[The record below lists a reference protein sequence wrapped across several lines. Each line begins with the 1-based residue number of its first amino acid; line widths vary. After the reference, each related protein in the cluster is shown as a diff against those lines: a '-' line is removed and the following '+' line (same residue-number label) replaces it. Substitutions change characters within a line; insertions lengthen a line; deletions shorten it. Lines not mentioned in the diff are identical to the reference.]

1 MLFRSIFADIRD
13 HMIPFESGDL
23 LRLPFAGEMY
33 GNDLLS
39 WCEPDGHEQWPLMQN
54 RLNRLA
60 SRRGEYEWGWLQN
73 KDKASSTDFCHVDN
87 YGDANR
93 WDASGVIGVRPAFTL
108 KIKRL

>member
-1 MLFRSIFADIRD
+1 MKVKRMTEVETSDIK
-13 HMIPFESGDL
+13 
-23 LRLPFAGEMY
+23 FAGEMY

-73 KDKASSTDFCHVDN
+73 KDKTSSTYFCAVSSRGYVD
-87 YGDANR
+87 G
-93 WDASGVIGVRPAFTL
+93 WVASRVIGVRLVFQIARESIL
-108 KIKRL
+108 D